1 MSKNIHKK
9 NTPKYDQT
17 FPTSVSMVLFRR
29 TYTVKEK
36 LRLVRESENLT
47 LHEAKDRFGIP
58 TSSMSLWRKQR
69 DKLQEVLESNKE
81 NVPFRLIGAGRP
93 RIISD
98 DTSNELIAYFDEK
111 RGNLDK
117 VDIRLLLTKLRQI
130 DPAINQIVDESLGSL
145 AVRSNM
151 YKRIHR
157 ILKKHDIG
165 RRRTTHQAQN
175 TRMNQDMIDGFGQYI
190 IEKMKMLLID
200 HDCIANFDE
209 TNVYFSPDTHTT
221 LDRRGSKTVSVRS
234 GTSSQRCT
242 VMIGVSGNGERFPPY
257 IIFTGKYSDTGSIYR
272 KFQRIVAEQQRY
284 DNNIDLIRPETFLLF
299 PFRSFYTVQAKAWM
313 DSIHMLDWIEKVW
326 RPWTIEKNKPTMLI
340 LDEFCGHMTAEVR
353 NAIVQCGTHL
363 EFIPAGYTSKLQVM
377 DVGFNKPFKD
387 GFRHQ
392 FDSWITETE
401 EKPKRHHVATWIQA
415 SWEGMS
421 CQRIARNTWRRIG
434 IPQPIDAPPIQVVV
448 PLLVPERMDA
458 NAIPIQ
464 GAEDEDAF
472 NIIVENAQALD
483 EELDLLYYNDIG
495 DVGDSI
501 A

>member
-1 MSKNIHKK
+1 
-9 NTPKYDQT
+9 
-17 FPTSVSMVLFRR
+17 MVPFRR

-36 LRLVRESENLT
+36 LRLVRESEGLT
-47 LHEAKDRFGIP
+47 LQEAKDRFNVS
-58 TSSMSLWRKQR
+58 TSSMSLWRSQGPQ
-69 DKLQEVLESNKE
+69 LEQVLLANKE
-81 NVPFRLIGAGRP
+81 NVPFRLGGAGRP

-98 DTSNELIAYFDEK
+98 ETSNELIVYFDE
-111 RGNLDK
+111 RRDNLDR
-117 VDIRLLLTKLRQI
+117 VDVRLMLTKLRQI
-130 DPAINQIVDESLGSL
+130 DPDVNQIIEESRGSL

-157 ILKKHDIG
+157 ILKKHNIG
-165 RRRTTHQAQN
+165 KRRTTHQAQN
-175 TRMNQDMIDGFGQYI
+175 TRMNQDMIDGFGKYI

-209 TNVYFSPDTHTT
+209 TNVYFSPDIHTT

-242 VMIGVSGNGERFPPY
+242 VMIGVSGDGQRFPPY
-257 IIFTGKYSDTGSIYR
+257 IIFTGKYTNTGTINQT
-272 KFQRIVAEQQRY
+272 FQRITAEQQRY
-284 DNNIDLIRPETFLLF
+284 NNNIDLIPPESFLLF
-299 PFRSFYTVQAKAWM
+299 PFRSFYTVQARAWM
-313 DSIHMLDWIEKVW
+313 DSIHMLDWIDKVW
-326 RPWTIEKNKPTMLI
+326 RPWTITKNKPTMLI

-392 FDSWITETE
+392 FDSWITGRV
-401 EKPKRHHVATWIQA
+401 EKPRRHHVATWIQA

-434 IPQPIDAPPIQVVV
+434 IPQPEEVPPIQMGDV
-448 PLLVPERMDA
+448 PVAAPLQFEAAAV
-458 NAIPIQ
+458 PIQ
-464 GAEDEDAF
+464 GTEDEDAF
-472 NIIVENAQALD
+472 NIVVETAQEFD
-483 EELDLLYYNDIG
+483 EELDQEYYNTIG
-495 DVGDSI
+495 DAEDVAFI
-501 A
+501 